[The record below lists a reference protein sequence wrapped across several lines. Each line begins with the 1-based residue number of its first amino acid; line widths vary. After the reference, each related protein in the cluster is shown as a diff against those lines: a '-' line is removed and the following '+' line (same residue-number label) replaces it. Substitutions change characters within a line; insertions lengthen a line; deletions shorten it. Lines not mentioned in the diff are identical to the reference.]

1 MRCEGPGAY
10 ARPLTVEFHWERR
23 KTNCRNLS
31 DIYFQVMNL
40 RHEMPINFG
49 WRDLFAGLDKRGST
63 PTQNLSRRVV
73 QLRFIGKPQTLA
85 IRRDGARLMDAGL
98 IVVPRCL
105 QRRRRRRRAEQPAAA
120 NGGGQDC
127 DGGKISHGQDYS
139 PASPAAKTR
148 TCERSKDR
156 KPSGSRSIAICPVPG
171 SKRNSLCGATTASK
185 NLRAPGVTR
194 SAGPS
199 MTITGTLN

>member
-49 WRDLFAGLDKRGST
+49 RRDLFAGREKRGST
-63 PTQNLSRRVV
+63 PTQNLPWRAV

-98 IVVPRCL
+98 IAAPRRL
-105 QRRRRRRRAEQPAAA
+105 QWRRRRRRAEESAAT
-120 NGGGQDC
+120 NGGGQNNGQHC
-127 DGGKISHGQDYS
+127 DGGKIFHGRDYS

-148 TCERSKDR
+148 TCDRSKDR
-156 KPSGSRSIAICPVPG
+156 KPSGSRSIARCPVPG
-171 SKRNSLCGATTASK
+171 SK
-185 NLRAPGVTR
+185 
-194 SAGPS
+194 
-199 MTITGTLN
+199 